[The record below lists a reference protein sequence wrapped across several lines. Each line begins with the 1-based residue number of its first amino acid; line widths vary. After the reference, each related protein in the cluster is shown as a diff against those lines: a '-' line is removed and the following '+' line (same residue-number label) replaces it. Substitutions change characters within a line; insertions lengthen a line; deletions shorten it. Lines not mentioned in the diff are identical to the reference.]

1 MIVYVNGL
9 DVEGVNKKKVE
20 KHKEVGLIVVLV
32 EIKTA
37 PDLVE
42 EKTLQ
47 KVEKEDADQ
56 LVQPVKIIQEEKG
69 EEKDELGKNSKEKMW
84 MWARPM

>member
-1 MIVYVNGL
+1 MIIYMNGL
-9 DVEGVNKKKVE
+9 NVEGVNKKKVE

-47 KVEKEDADQ
+47 KVEKEDVGR
-56 LVQPVKIIQEEKG
+56 LVQTVKIIQEEKG
-69 EEKDELGKNSKEKMW
+69 E
-84 MWARPM
+84 

>member
-47 KVEKEDADQ
+47 KVEKEDVDQ
-56 LVQPVKIIQEEKG
+56 HVQHVKTIQEEKG
-69 EEKDELGKNSKEKMW
+69 EEKNELGKNSKEKLW
-84 MWARPM
+84 MWTRPM

>member
-9 DVEGVNKKKVE
+9 HVEGVNKRKAE

-47 KVEKEDADQ
+47 KVEREDADQ

-69 EEKDELGKNSKEKMW
+69 EEKDELEKGTK
-84 MWARPM
+84 R

>member
-1 MIVYVNGL
+1 MNGL
-9 DVEGVNKKKVE
+9 NVEGVNKRKAE

-69 EEKDELGKNSKEKMW
+69 EEKDELEKNTK
-84 MWARPM
+84 R

>member
-1 MIVYVNGL
+1 MIVYIFGL
-9 DVEGVNKKKVE
+9 SVEGVKKRKAE
-20 KHKEVGLIVVLV
+20 ELKEVGLIVVLV

-37 PDLVE
+37 PDLAE

-56 LVQPVKIIQEEKG
+56 LVQPVKITQEELGKG
-69 EEKDELGKNSKEKMW
+69 EEKDELEKNTK
-84 MWARPM
+84 R